1 MDSETKKMVDKVLL
15 DADKAAREWLREQAP
30 NVKDNVLRILDQRQT
45 EIVAKL
51 MGFSSSWGKWEVDH
65 CNGRSGESAAG
76 DWLKSQ
82 AGEAVN
88 AWLTAQAGK
97 LPKLPEKAI
106 SSLRNEYKKTL
117 EYELRQRLRERA
129 ILDAKDIAQKVFT
142 NANN

>member
-15 DADKAAREWLREQAP
+15 DADKAAKEWLKEQAP

-51 MGFSSSWGKWEVDH
+51 MGFSTSWGRWEVDH
-65 CNGRSGESAAG
+65 CNGRAGESAAG
-76 DWLKSQ
+76 DWLREQ

-88 AWLTAQAGK
+88 AWLAEQAGK

-106 SSLRNEYKKTL
+106 SSLRNEYTKTL
-117 EYELRQRLRERA
+117 EYELRQLLRNKA
-129 ILDAKDIAQKVFT
+129 ISDAKEIVQKVFT